1 MMDKYSYGL
10 GLGMAQNLRSMGA
23 GDICLDDFVQA
34 LRDVFE
40 GHPTAITFGE
50 ARDIV
55 NKHFAEIQQ
64 RAAAAATEQ
73 GETFLRM
80 NKERPGV
87 VTTKSGL
94 QYQVL
99 KRGNGRQPKATDR
112 VRCHYEGR
120 LIDGTLFD
128 SSIERGEPAVFGV
141 NQVIQGLTTDARRRQ
156 VEALHPLSAGLWRA
170 RCGRCHPPVQRVGI
184 RGGTAEGAINS
195 QQVYKSTSQQVRT
208 II

>member
-1 MMDKYSYGL
+1 MDKYSYGL

-23 GDICLDDFVQA
+23 GDVCLDDFVQA

-40 GHPTAITFGE
+40 GRPTAITFGE

-55 NKHFAEIQQ
+55 NKHFAEIQ
-64 RAAAAATEQ
+64 RKAAAAATEQ

-80 NKERPGV
+80 NNERPGV

-141 NQVIQGLTTDARRRQ
+141 NQVIQGW
-156 VEALHPLSAGLWRA
+156 VEALQLMREGDKWKLFIPHQLAYGEQGAGDAIPPYSAL
-170 RCGRCHPPVQRVGI
+170 VFEV
-184 RGGTAEGAINS
+184 ELL
-195 QQVYKSTSQQVRT
+195 QVL
-208 II
+208 

>member
-1 MMDKYSYGL
+1 
-10 GLGMAQNLRSMGA
+10 MAQNLRSMGA

-40 GHPTAITFGE
+40 GRPTAITFGE

-64 RAAAAATEQ
+64 RAAVAATEQ

-141 NQVIQGLTTDARRRQ
+141 NQVIQGW
-156 VEALHPLSAGLWRA
+156 VEALQLMREGDKWKLFIPYQLAYGEQGAGDAIPPCSAL
-170 RCGRCHPPVQRVGI
+170 VFEV
-184 RGGTAEGAINS
+184 ELLK
-195 QQVYKSTSQQVRT
+195 VL
-208 II
+208 